1 MKRKL
6 LLSLAM
12 VAAFSLSA
20 CGKNGQGNEK
30 AFTPKLD
37 KNTEVEL
44 KVRGHYENF
53 EALED
58 EIVRFKEYYPKV
70 EVTYEYDK
78 NHKKN
83 ILTTLAGDTPPDIF
97 FTYSSL
103 DFSSLDEYTEDLA
116 QKDLEFN
123 LDCIKDAYLYKDKNG
138 KVPYLP
144 VFTATYGMMVNE
156 DLFAKNNVKIPETYD
171 ELITAC
177 NKFKGLDKIYPML
190 AHSSM
195 IVYPIFFPHFCAS
208 IIGNQEKIDKLNN
221 KDTTAGECMRDSLTM
236 LSEFMSHEYIDLD
249 ACAAITDDY
258 DATIKRFFEGDVAMM
273 LAKGNTV
280 SGTEKRQT
288 QSAAYTAN
296 PFKYSFAPVPTTN
309 KGGYMY
315 STVELCFSVNKKSKN
330 LDMANEFMRFIISTS
345 ELNRMNEKKRM
356 TSPCKTMSLDGMFAG
371 FGKLSQDRC
380 FVPSQLGLS
389 DWADKQVRKAGA
401 SIIDAENPL
410 TVDQAIAN
418 FGNFPE

>member
-12 VAAFSLSA
+12 VAVFSLSN
-20 CGKNGQGNEK
+20 CNKGEEK
-30 AFTPKLD
+30 EKVFKPRLD
-37 KNTEVEL
+37 TTSEIEL

-58 EIVRFKEYYPKV
+58 EIVRFKEYYPNV

-103 DFSSLDEYTEDLA
+103 DFATLDEYTEDLSE
-116 QKDLEFN
+116 KDLDFD
-123 LDCIKDAYLYKDKNG
+123 LDCIKDAYLYKDKNN
-138 KVPYLP
+138 KVPYVP
-144 VFTATYGMMVNE
+144 VFTATYGMMINK
-156 DLFAKNNVKIPETYD
+156 DLFSKNKVKVPETYD

-177 NKFKGLDKIYPML
+177 NTFKGLDNIYPML
-190 AHSSM
+190 AHNSM

-208 IIGNQEKIDKLNN
+208 IVGDQNKIDKLNN
-221 KDTTAGECMRDSLTM
+221 KDASAGEYMRDSLTM
-236 LSEFMSHEYIDLD
+236 LNGFMSHGYVDLD
-249 ACAAITDDY
+249 ACAAINDDY

-280 SGTEKRQT
+280 SGTEKRET
-288 QSAAYTAN
+288 QSAAFTAH
-296 PFKYSFAPVPTTN
+296 PFKYSFVPVPTTN

-315 STVELCFSVNKKSKN
+315 STVELCFSINKKSKK
-330 LDMANEFMRFIISTS
+330 LDMANEFMRFLISKN

-356 TSPCKTMSLDGMFAG
+356 TSPCKAMSLDGMFAG

-380 FVPSQLGLS
+380 FTPSQLGLS

-401 SIIDAENPL
+401 SIIDKENPL
-410 TVDQAIAN
+410 TVDQAVAK
-418 FGNFPE
+418 FGSFPE